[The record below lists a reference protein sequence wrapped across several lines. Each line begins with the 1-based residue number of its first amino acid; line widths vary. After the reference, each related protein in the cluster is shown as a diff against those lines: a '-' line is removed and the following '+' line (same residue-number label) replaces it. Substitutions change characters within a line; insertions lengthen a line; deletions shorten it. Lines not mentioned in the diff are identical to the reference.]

1 MRYVWIDAGQS
12 PDPVKL
18 KAHRITRC
26 YFDARGTPQ
35 TTEFERG
42 IYRVQSWDNAKPAL
56 LAEELSADVHRWG
69 GDPYRQLAVH
79 VNIEHAS
86 LGDNFASFI
95 AAFIPAYRNLRPQRD
110 TGLVID
116 GLQGG
121 AFSPQLVA
129 AINADINL
137 QVLAE
142 DYDGAMSPLG
152 ADNVRSNLVSYGV
165 QRQRALVMYDGAALP
180 EYWDGCAF
188 TMGRL
193 P

>member
-1 MRYVWIDAGQS
+1 M
-12 PDPVKL
+12 
-18 KAHRITRC
+18 
-26 YFDARGTPQ
+26 
-35 TTEFERG
+35 
-42 IYRVQSWDNAKPAL
+42 QSWDNAKPAL

-86 LGDNFASFI
+86 LGDNFAPFI
-95 AAFIPAYRNLRPQRD
+95 AAFLPAWRNLRPQRE

-121 AFSPQLVA
+121 ALPLTRVA
-129 AINADINL
+129 AINADISL

-142 DYDGAMSPLG
+142 AYDGDMNPLG
-152 ADNVRSNLVSYGV
+152 ADNVRSNLIDYGV
-165 QRQRALVMYDGAALP
+165 QRHRAVVMYDGAALLQ
-180 EYWDGCAF
+180 YWDGCAF